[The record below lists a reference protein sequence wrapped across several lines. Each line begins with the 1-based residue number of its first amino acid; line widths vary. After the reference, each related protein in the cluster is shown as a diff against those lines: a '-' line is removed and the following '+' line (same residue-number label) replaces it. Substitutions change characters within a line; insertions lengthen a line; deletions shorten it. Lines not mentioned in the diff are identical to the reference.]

1 VTRPAGDAWAV
12 TTRWRSL
19 DPLLPPAWTAELADT
34 VLSAGASTGFA
45 RRVRL
50 APDDPSLLWGAA
62 DRHQLRALAVG
73 PDLAAGLDGVLTAWR
88 RWIAGQPDAPAADSA
103 ASIHWP
109 SRDTRAVPALHRHGL
124 SPFTVVAAR
133 RAGTRPACSPP
144 SPRAVRTV
152 RRAAPGDLDAM
163 AGLDLSLLRY
173 EADLGTA
180 YLRDRAGEWI
190 RDATA
195 QVLAGTR
202 PWAWVA
208 EEGGSVLGLVAVAP
222 PQASGW
228 MEPFTR
234 TRPVAYL
241 STLFVDPA
249 ARGAGLGG
257 ALVEAAHRDLDAAG
271 VAVTLLHYAQASP
284 VSGPFWHRQGY
295 RPLWTTWQ
303 ARPAAAL
310 R

>member
-1 VTRPAGDAWAV
+1 MTRPAGEAWAV

-19 DPLLPPAWTAELADT
+19 DPLLPPAWTAEVTDT
-34 VLSAGASTGFA
+34 VLTARGSTGFA

-50 APDDPSLLWGAA
+50 SPDDARLLWSAA
-62 DRHQLRALAVG
+62 DRYQLRALATG
-73 PDLAAGLDGVLTAWR
+73 PDLAAGLDGVLAAWR
-88 RWIAGQPDAPAADSA
+88 RWIAEQPDPDAGDSA
-103 ASIHWP
+103 AGIHWP
-109 SRDTRAVPALHRHGL
+109 SRDTRAVPALHHHGL
-124 SPFTVVAAR
+124 SPITVIAAR

-144 SPRAVRTV
+144 SPRAARTV
-152 RRAAPGDLDAM
+152 RRARAGDLDVL
-163 AGLDLSLLRY
+163 AGLELSLLRY
-173 EADLGTA
+173 EADLGA
-180 YLRDRAGEWI
+180 GYLRERAGEWI

-195 QVLAGTR
+195 RLVAGTR

-208 EEGGSVLGLVAVAP
+208 EDGGSVVGMVAVASP
-222 PQASGW
+222 ADSGW

-234 TRPVAYL
+234 ARPAAYL
-241 STLFVDPA
+241 STLFVDPG
-249 ARGAGLGG
+249 ARGAGIGG

-271 VAVTLLHYAQASP
+271 VAVTLLHYSQASP

-303 ARPAAAL
+303 ARPASAL